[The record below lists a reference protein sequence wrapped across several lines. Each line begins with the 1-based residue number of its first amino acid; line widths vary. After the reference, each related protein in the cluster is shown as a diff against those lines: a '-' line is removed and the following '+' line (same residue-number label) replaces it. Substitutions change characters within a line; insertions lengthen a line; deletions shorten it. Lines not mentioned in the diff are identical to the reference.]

1 MRVIFNIFETPIE
14 FGLATRNARTHIR
27 LIYRCICSYITM
39 LNCGADKMGRIQ
51 TGIAGFDDLIGG
63 GFPDGSINIVSGP
76 AGAAK
81 SLFALHF
88 IINGASKFGENGVYF
103 TVEESAESI
112 IKTARIFGF
121 EIDRLIEEKKV
132 FIIDLGR
139 MKEDA
144 QPEITETGERK
155 DLVNFDT
162 IKNFLTNFITNANIK
177 RVVLDSI
184 NGVAIS
190 YRTSEQLRAE
200 IFRFMRFLRAK
211 GVTSVIISESLSKS
225 GEDTKSGIETF
236 IGDSIIAMGFEKFE
250 GEYRRTITVLKMR
263 HTRHD
268 TATHPFLIGE
278 SGIEV
283 ASEMNL

>member
-1 MRVIFNIFETPIE
+1 MDRVP
-14 FGLATRNARTHIR
+14 
-27 LIYRCICSYITM
+27 
-39 LNCGADKMGRIQ
+39 
-51 TGIAGFDDLIGG
+51 TGIQGFDELING
-63 GFPDGSINIVSGP
+63 GFPEGSINVISGP

-88 IINGASKFGENGVYF
+88 VINGAEKYNENGVYF
-103 TVEESAESI
+103 TVEEAAESL

-121 EIDRLIEEKKV
+121 PIDKLIQEKKV

-139 MKEDA
+139 LKEERGDGVEEFEKE
-144 QPEITETGERK
+144 EI
-155 DLVNFDT
+155 VNFDT
-162 IKNFLTNFITNANIK
+162 IKNFLTNFIAAAGIK
-177 RVVLDSI
+177 RVVLDSL
-184 NGVAIS
+184 NGVAI
-190 YRTSEQLRAE
+190 YYKTGEQLRAE

-211 GVTSVIISESLSKS
+211 GVTSVIVSESLVRS

-236 IGDSIIAMGFEKFE
+236 IGDSIIAMGLEKFE
-250 GEYRRTITVLKMR
+250 GEYRRTITVVKMR

-278 SGIEV
+278 NGIEV